1 LLKNVSEGRKFRYL
15 KERSAVIFS
24 NPSEY
29 AIRALSE
36 LVIMAQETASAIA
49 SPVPVASPSRR
60 AGFVML
66 DRLTEQASLPRE
78 FLAKIFR
85 QLVEGGI
92 LTSAKG
98 PGGGFSLARP
108 PHDISLLQVIEVID
122 GGHQIDGCVVGLAR
136 CTDQM
141 PCPQHDLFKPIRQ
154 RLRAYLST
162 TTLAD
167 TAASLREK
175 KTVLRE
181 IVLQEAGEV
190 KK

>member
-1 LLKNVSEGRKFRYL
+1 M
-15 KERSAVIFS
+15 IFS

-36 LVIMAQETASAIA
+36 LVLMSQDA
-49 SPVPVASPSRR
+49 PPGGSRR

-66 DRLTEQASLPRE
+66 DKLTEQANLPRE

-85 QLVEGGI
+85 QLVEGGV

-98 PGGGFSLARP
+98 PGGGFALARP
-108 PHDISLLQVIEVID
+108 PHEISLLNVIEIVD

-136 CTDQM
+136 CNDQM
-141 PCPQHDLFKPIRQ
+141 SCPQHDLFKPIRQ

-167 TAASLREK
+167 TGASLKEK
-175 KTVLRE
+175 KSLAVADTVVE
-181 IVLQEAGEV
+181 EV
-190 KK
+190 PAEGGDGQK

>member
-1 LLKNVSEGRKFRYL
+1 
-15 KERSAVIFS
+15 VIFS

-36 LVIMAQETASAIA
+36 LVLMSQDA
-49 SPVPVASPSRR
+49 PVGGSRR

-66 DRLTEQASLPRE
+66 DKLTEQANLPRE

-85 QLVEGGI
+85 QLVEGGV

-98 PGGGFSLARP
+98 PGGGFSLAKP
-108 PHDISLLQVIEVID
+108 AHEVSLLNVIEIID

-136 CTDQM
+136 CNDHM

-167 TAASLREK
+167 TAASLKEK
-175 KTVLRE
+175 KSLSVQDTLLE
-181 IVLQEAGEV
+181 EAGAEE

>member
-1 LLKNVSEGRKFRYL
+1 M
-15 KERSAVIFS
+15 IFS

-36 LVIMAQETASAIA
+36 LVLMSQD
-49 SPVPVASPSRR
+49 VPAGGSRR

-66 DRLTEQASLPRE
+66 DKLTEQANLPRE

-85 QLVEGGI
+85 QLVEGGV

-98 PGGGFSLARP
+98 PGGGFCLARP
-108 PHDISLLQVIEVID
+108 AHEISLLNVIEIVD
-122 GGHQIDGCVVGLAR
+122 GGHQIDGCVVGMAR
-136 CTDQM
+136 CNDTM

-167 TAASLREK
+167 TGASLKEK
-175 KTVLRE
+175 KALNAQDTLVE
-181 IVLQEAGEV
+181 EAAGEG
-190 KK
+190 KN

>member
-1 LLKNVSEGRKFRYL
+1 M
-15 KERSAVIFS
+15 IFS

-36 LVIMAQETASAIA
+36 LVLMSQDA
-49 SPVPVASPSRR
+49 PPGGSRR

-66 DRLTEQASLPRE
+66 DKLTEQANLPRE

-85 QLVEGGI
+85 QLVEGGV

-98 PGGGFSLARP
+98 PGGGFALARP
-108 PHDISLLQVIEVID
+108 AHEISLLNVIEIVD

-136 CTDQM
+136 CNDQM
-141 PCPQHDLFKPIRQ
+141 SCPQHDLFKPIRQ

-167 TAASLREK
+167 TGASLKEK
-175 KTVLRE
+175 KSLAVQDTVLE
-181 IVLQEAGEV
+181 GVPADGGDGQ
-190 KK
+190 K

>member
-1 LLKNVSEGRKFRYL
+1 VLN
-15 KERSAVIFS
+15 VIFS

-36 LVIMAQETASAIA
+36 LVLMSQDA
-49 SPVPVASPSRR
+49 PLGGSRR

-66 DRLTEQASLPRE
+66 DKLTEQANLPRE

-85 QLVEGGI
+85 QLVEGGV

-98 PGGGFSLARP
+98 PGGGFALARP
-108 PHDISLLQVIEVID
+108 PHEISLLNVIDIVD
-122 GGHQIDGCVVGLAR
+122 GGHQLDGCVVGLAR
-136 CTDQM
+136 CNDQM
-141 PCPQHDLFKPIRQ
+141 SCPQHDLFKPIRQ

-167 TAASLREK
+167 TGASLKEK
-175 KTVLRE
+175 KSLAVQDT
-181 IVLQEAGEV
+181 VLQEVPVDGGDGQ
-190 KK
+190 K

>member
-1 LLKNVSEGRKFRYL
+1 M
-15 KERSAVIFS
+15 IFS

-36 LVIMAQETASAIA
+36 LVIMSQEATPGS
-49 SPVPVASPSRR
+49 SRR
-60 AGFVML
+60 PGYVML
-66 DRLTEQASLPRE
+66 DRLTEQANLPRE

-92 LTSAKG
+92 LSSAKG
-98 PGGGFSLARP
+98 PGGGFALARP
-108 PHDISLLQVIEVID
+108 AHDISLLNVVEVID

-136 CTDQM
+136 CNDNM

-167 TAASLREK
+167 TAASLKEK
-175 KTVLRE
+175 KVLNAQDTVLAE
-181 IVLQEAGEV
+181 SAVPDEN
-190 KK
+190 K

>member
-1 LLKNVSEGRKFRYL
+1 M
-15 KERSAVIFS
+15 IFS

-36 LVIMAQETASAIA
+36 LVLMAQDA
-49 SPVPVASPSRR
+49 PQNGRR
-60 AGFVML
+60 AGYVML
-66 DRLTEQASLPRE
+66 DKLTDQAGLPRE

-85 QLVEGGI
+85 QLVEGG
-92 LTSAKG
+92 LLVSAKG
-98 PGGGFSLARP
+98 PGGGFALAKP
-108 PHDISLLQVIEVID
+108 AHEINLLDVITVVD

-136 CTDQM
+136 CNDSV

-167 TAASLREK
+167 TAASLKEK
-175 KTVLRE
+175 KSLNLKDTT
-181 IVLQEAGEV
+181 IEATTKPE
-190 KK
+190 

>member
-1 LLKNVSEGRKFRYL
+1 
-15 KERSAVIFS
+15 VIFS

-36 LVIMAQETASAIA
+36 LVIMSQDAAPTTG
-49 SPVPVASPSRR
+49 RR
-60 AGFVML
+60 SGFVML
-66 DRLTEQASLPRE
+66 DKLTEQAGLPRE

-98 PGGGFSLARP
+98 PGGGFALARP
-108 PHDISLLQVIEVID
+108 AHDISLLNVIEVID
-122 GGHQIDGCVVGLAR
+122 GGHQIEGCVVGLAK
-136 CTDQM
+136 CNDHM

-175 KTVLRE
+175 KALNLHDTVL
-181 IVLQEAGEV
+181 EAVNDAE
-190 KK
+190 K

>member
-1 LLKNVSEGRKFRYL
+1 M
-15 KERSAVIFS
+15 IFS

-36 LVIMAQETASAIA
+36 LVIMSQDAPAPSN
-49 SPVPVASPSRR
+49 SRR

-66 DRLTEQASLPRE
+66 DKLTDQANLPRE

-98 PGGGFSLARP
+98 PGGGFALARP
-108 PHDISLLQVIEVID
+108 AHEISLLQVIEVID
-122 GGHQIDGCVVGLAR
+122 GGHQIDGCVVGLAK
-136 CTDQM
+136 CNDTM

-154 RLRAYLST
+154 RLRAQSC
-162 TTLAD
+162 AF
-167 TAASLREK
+167 
-175 KTVLRE
+175 
-181 IVLQEAGEV
+181 
-190 KK
+190 

>member
-1 LLKNVSEGRKFRYL
+1 M
-15 KERSAVIFS
+15 IFS

-36 LVIMAQETASAIA
+36 LVIMAADPNHGSGRK
-49 SPVPVASPSRR
+49 P
-60 AGFVML
+60 GFVML
-66 DRLTEQASLPRE
+66 DKLVENGTLPRE

-92 LTSAKG
+92 LLSAKG
-98 PGGGFSLARP
+98 PGGGFALARP
-108 PHDISLLQVIEVID
+108 AHEISVLQVIEAVD
-122 GGHQIDGCVVGLAR
+122 GATRTDACVVGLSR
-136 CTDQM
+136 CDDTM

-154 RLRAYLST
+154 RLKAYLAT

-175 KTVLRE
+175 RASAAQSAASSKS
-181 IVLQEAGEV
+181 
-190 KK
+190 

>member
-1 LLKNVSEGRKFRYL
+1 M
-15 KERSAVIFS
+15 IFS

-36 LVIMAQETASAIA
+36 LVIMSQDAAATATG
-49 SPVPVASPSRR
+49 RR

-66 DRLTEQASLPRE
+66 DKLTEQAGLPRE

-85 QLVEGGI
+85 QLVEAGL

-108 PHDISLLQVIEVID
+108 AHEISLLQIIESVD
-122 GGHQIDGCVVGLAR
+122 GGHQIDGCVVGLAK
-136 CTDQM
+136 CNDDM

-167 TAASLREK
+167 TAASLKEK
-175 KTVLRE
+175 KALSAKDVAVQPS
-181 IVLQEAGEV
+181 I
-190 KK
+190 

>member
-1 LLKNVSEGRKFRYL
+1 M
-15 KERSAVIFS
+15 IFS

-36 LVIMAQETASAIA
+36 LVLMSQDA
-49 SPVPVASPSRR
+49 PVGGSRR

-66 DRLTEQASLPRE
+66 DKLTEDANLPRE

-85 QLVEGGI
+85 QLVEGGV

-98 PGGGFSLARP
+98 PGGGFALARP
-108 PHDISLLQVIEVID
+108 PHEISLLNVIDIVD
-122 GGHQIDGCVVGLAR
+122 GGHQLDGCVVGLAR
-136 CTDQM
+136 CNDQM
-141 PCPQHDLFKPIRQ
+141 SCPQHDLFKPIRQ

-167 TAASLREK
+167 TGASLKEK
-175 KTVLRE
+175 KSLAVADTVVE
-181 IVLQEAGEV
+181 EV
-190 KK
+190 PAEGGDGQQ

>member
-1 LLKNVSEGRKFRYL
+1 LKKLSGGRKFRCI
-15 KERSAVIFS
+15 KEKPTVIFS

-36 LVIMAQETASAIA
+36 LVLMSHDSTPSTG
-49 SPVPVASPSRR
+49 SRR
-60 AGFVML
+60 AGYVML
-66 DRLTEQASLPRE
+66 DKLTEQASLPRE

-85 QLVEGGI
+85 QLVENGI

-98 PGGGFSLARP
+98 PGGGFALARP
-108 PHDISLLQVIEVID
+108 AHDISLLNVIEAID
-122 GGHQIDGCVVGLAR
+122 GGHDIDGCVVGLAR
-136 CTDQM
+136 CTDHM

-167 TAASLREK
+167 TAASLKEK
-175 KTVLRE
+175 KALS
-181 IVLQEAGEV
+181 LQDTILESAGKE
-190 KK
+190 K

>member
-1 LLKNVSEGRKFRYL
+1 M
-15 KERSAVIFS
+15 IFS

-36 LVIMAQETASAIA
+36 LVLMGQEAAATGTG
-49 SPVPVASPSRR
+49 RR

-66 DRLTEQASLPRE
+66 DKLTDQASLPRE

-85 QLVEGGI
+85 QLVEAG
-92 LTSAKG
+92 LLASAKG
-98 PGGGFSLARP
+98 PGGGFALARP
-108 PHDISLLQVIEVID
+108 AHEISILQIIEAVD
-122 GGHQIDGCVVGLAR
+122 GGHQIDGCVVGLAK
-136 CTDQM
+136 CNDQV

-167 TAASLREK
+167 TAASLKEK
-175 KTVLRE
+175 KAISPIDTVISPE
-181 IVLQEAGEV
+181 I
-190 KK
+190 

>member
-1 LLKNVSEGRKFRYL
+1 MSQDI
-15 KERSAVIFS
+15 AV
-24 NPSEY
+24 P
-29 AIRALSE
+29 
-36 LVIMAQETASAIA
+36 TG
-49 SPVPVASPSRR
+49 SRR

-66 DRLTEQASLPRE
+66 DKLTEQAGLPRE

-98 PGGGFSLARP
+98 PGGGFSLAKP
-108 PHDISLLQVIEVID
+108 AHDISLLNVIEVID

-136 CTDQM
+136 CNDHM
-141 PCPQHDLFKPIRQ
+141 PCPKHDLFKPIRQ

-167 TAASLREK
+167 TAASLKEK
-175 KTVLRE
+175 KALSVQDTLLE
-181 IVLQEAGEV
+181 EV
-190 KK
+190 AKDEKK

>member
-1 LLKNVSEGRKFRYL
+1 M
-15 KERSAVIFS
+15 IFS

-36 LVIMAQETASAIA
+36 LVIMSQDA
-49 SPVPVASPSRR
+49 PVGGSRR

-66 DRLTEQASLPRE
+66 DKLTEQANLPRE

-85 QLVEGGI
+85 QLVEGGV

-98 PGGGFSLARP
+98 PGGGFSLAKP
-108 PHDISLLQVIEVID
+108 AHEVSLLNVIEIID
-122 GGHQIDGCVVGLAR
+122 GGHQIDGCVVGMAR
-136 CTDQM
+136 CNDTM

-167 TAASLREK
+167 TGASLKEK
-175 KTVLRE
+175 KAIAIQDTLVSESPVDTPAE
-181 IVLQEAGEV
+181 IP
-190 KK
+190 K

>member
-1 LLKNVSEGRKFRYL
+1 M
-15 KERSAVIFS
+15 IFS

-36 LVIMAQETASAIA
+36 LVIMSQDAPPGS
-49 SPVPVASPSRR
+49 SRR
-60 AGFVML
+60 PGYVML
-66 DRLTEQASLPRE
+66 DRLTEQANLPRE

-98 PGGGFSLARP
+98 PGGGFSLAKP
-108 PHDISLLQVIEVID
+108 AHDISLLNVIEVID

-136 CTDQM
+136 CNDHM

-167 TAASLREK
+167 TAASLKEK
-175 KTVLRE
+175 KALS
-181 IVLQEAGEV
+181 LQDTQLEEV
-190 KK
+190 AKDEKK

>member
-1 LLKNVSEGRKFRYL
+1 MLRRP
-15 KERSAVIFS
+15 AVIFS

-36 LVIMAQETASAIA
+36 LVLMSQEA
-49 SPVPVASPSRR
+49 PPNPSRR

-66 DRLTEQASLPRE
+66 DKLTEQANLPRE

-98 PGGGFSLARP
+98 PGGGFALARP
-108 PHDISLLQVIEVID
+108 AHEITLLNVIEVVD
-122 GGHQIDGCVVGLAR
+122 GGHQIDGCVVGMAR
-136 CTDQM
+136 CNDHM

-167 TAASLREK
+167 TGASLKEK
-175 KTVLRE
+175 KVLAIQDTLLAE
-181 IVLQEAGEV
+181 TPAVIQDTAQPQA
-190 KK
+190 

>member
-1 LLKNVSEGRKFRYL
+1 
-15 KERSAVIFS
+15 VIFS
-24 NPSEY
+24 NPAEY

-36 LVIMAQETASAIA
+36 LVIMSQDA
-49 SPVPVASPSRR
+49 SPNPTSRR

-66 DRLTEQASLPRE
+66 DKLTEQASLPRE

-98 PGGGFSLARP
+98 PGGGFALARP
-108 PHDISLLQVIEVID
+108 AHDVSLLNVIEAID
-122 GGHQIDGCVVGLAR
+122 GGSQIDGCVVGLAR
-136 CTDQM
+136 CNDHM

-175 KTVLRE
+175 KALA
-181 IVLQEAGEV
+181 LQDTQLESVGE
-190 KK
+190 KEK

>member
-1 LLKNVSEGRKFRYL
+1 
-15 KERSAVIFS
+15 VIFS

-36 LVIMAQETASAIA
+36 LVIMSQDA
-49 SPVPVASPSRR
+49 VPGTSRR
-60 AGFVML
+60 PGYVML
-66 DRLTEQASLPRE
+66 DRLTEQANLPRE

-98 PGGGFSLARP
+98 PGGGFSLAKP
-108 PHDISLLQVIEVID
+108 AHDISLLNVIEVID

-136 CTDQM
+136 CNDHM

-167 TAASLREK
+167 TAASLKEK
-175 KTVLRE
+175 KSLSVQDTVLE
-181 IVLQEAGEV
+181 ETAPVPEE
-190 KK
+190 K